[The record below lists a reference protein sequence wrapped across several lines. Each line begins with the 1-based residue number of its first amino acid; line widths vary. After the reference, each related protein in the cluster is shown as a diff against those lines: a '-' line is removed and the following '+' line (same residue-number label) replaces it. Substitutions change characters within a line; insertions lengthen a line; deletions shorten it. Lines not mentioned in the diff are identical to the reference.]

1 MGKIHT
7 RRQLFH
13 QNGAFAGMYALLHFF
28 GCFIISKMHSQE
40 KTGGNVFESGSLA
53 LKYKLDNEFELVF
66 VLGYQKDL
74 PLQYLDKLLDEIQLR
89 FRDRFQA
96 SLKEQNYFGSESY
109 DEFKGEFEA
118 TLNLVEKRSKEDQE
132 IKKTQMRSY
141 KEVCSTFA

>member
-13 QNGAFAGMYALLHFF
+13 QNGAFAGMSY
-28 GCFIISKMHSQE
+28 FISSAVSSFLKCTQE

-96 SLKEQNYFGSESY
+96 SLKEQNYFGNESY

-141 KEVCSTFA
+141 KEVCSAIA